1 MEGVRGPSSAEA
13 AMCQW
18 VSRSVGQWVMRQM
31 GRHNMMTNPV
41 SESTKNEGR
50 YASITPI
57 SFYLFFPPST
67 SLNM

>member
-1 MEGVRGPSSAEA
+1 MG
-13 AMCQW
+13 QY
-18 VSRSVGQWVMRQM
+18 RSVGQWVMRQM

-50 YASITPI
+50 YASITLI